1 MRDYLM
7 ATLTSE
13 ERAFAADLLSDTEQ
27 TVASATRDVF
37 ANLDDPLLSAE
48 DVAELLGES
57 DREEEVKAALAAL
70 VEDGTLEVSTATQRP
85 FDAERVPLYRSATV
99 PATRLVLSGLQSE
112 SLSGTSRFQFSAE
125 GRLIRSIARVDRLDA
140 LAGTGQQRKEI
151 EAHVRRIADGVRAGT
166 QIPNPVLLVLLEEST
181 YFAES
186 QGDEDEDEDEE
197 DLPES
202 FIRIRALEPL
212 QEILDPRGR
221 PIQRVR
227 MVELDFPY
235 RRAAFDDEKSVLL
248 VDGQQRT
255 AALSLVPVDDMP
267 HVDLGVNVVISTEE
281 DSKRVFQV
289 ANETVKISTDF
300 SRALL
305 ASMAEAPGYLRSE
318 RIKAEAC
325 RLLSLTDTGSPFHNI
340 VRYPGARP
348 DRALVAYNSLFNVV
362 NTIASGL
369 PDDYVNTAESLA
381 EIVKKVF
388 LAVHDTWPAAWG
400 VRPQE
405 SRLMHGAGLRAMS
418 GVALLKLQAY
428 LTSGAELN
436 DERTWTELKTSL
448 GRMKPRIVWTDSE
461 AAEGSATAKKI
472 WREEISSRQ
481 NTSQDIK
488 ALTEFLSKESL
499 ALDMAA
505 RKARPAE

>member
-13 ERAFAADLLSDTEQ
+13 ERSFAADLLSDSEQ
-27 TVASATRDVF
+27 TVTSATRDVF
-37 ANLDDPLLSAE
+37 EALNDPLLSAE
-48 DVAELLGES
+48 DVAELLGVT
-57 DREEEVKAALAAL
+57 DKDEEVNAALRAL
-70 VEDGTLEVSTATQRP
+70 VDDGTLEASTTTQRP
-85 FDAERVPLYRSATV
+85 FDPEPVPLYRLTTV
-99 PATRLVLSGLQSE
+99 PGARLVVSGLQSE
-112 SLSGTSRFQFSAE
+112 SLGGTSRFQFSVE

-151 EAHVRRIADGVRAGT
+151 EAHVRRIAEGVRSGT
-166 QIPNPVLLVLLEEST
+166 QIPNPVLLVLLDERT
-181 YFAES
+181 YFAENEA
-186 QGDEDEDEDEE
+186 DEDDE
-197 DLPES
+197 DLPGS
-202 FIRIRALEPL
+202 FIRIRPLEPL
-212 QEILDPRGR
+212 QEILDPRGN
-221 PIQRVR
+221 PIQRIR

-255 AALSLVPVDDMP
+255 AALSLVPLDDLP
-267 HVDLGVNVVISTEE
+267 HIDLGVNVVISTEE
-281 DSKRVFQV
+281 DAKRVFQV

-318 RIKAEAC
+318 RIKAESC
-325 RLLSLTDTGSPFHNI
+325 RLLSLSDTESPFHGI
-340 VRYPGARP
+340 VRYPGSRP
-348 DRALVAYNSLFNVV
+348 DRSLVAYNSLFNVV

-388 LAVHDTWPAAWG
+388 LAIRDTWPDAWA
-400 VRPQE
+400 VRPQD

-428 LTSGAELN
+428 LTSGADLN
-436 DERTWTELKTSL
+436 YPGTWTDLRASL
-448 GRMKPRIVWTDSE
+448 ARMKPRVVWTDAE
-461 AAEGSATAKKI
+461 AAEGSSIAKKI
-472 WREEISSRQ
+472 WREQISASQ

-488 ALTEFLSKESL
+488 SLTEFLSKESL
-499 ALDMAA
+499 SLDMADMA
-505 RKARPAE
+505 SRKARPGV